1 MLNRIFSSFDEL
13 AEKYGMEKIKTIG
26 DAYMVAGGL
35 NSEFSDYT
43 AAIADMA
50 ADMRDLLHRDFNVNQ
65 MHLEVRIGSEPGRSW
80 PAWSARKSSF
90 TTSGA
95 TP

>member
-1 MLNRIFSSFDEL
+1 MLEPHLRPSTNWPKNT
-13 AEKYGMEKIKTIG
+13 AEKIKTIG
-26 DAYMVAGGL
+26 DAYGRWPSTAR
-35 NSEFSDYT
+35 FSDYT

-50 ADMRDLLHRDFNVNQ
+50 ADMRDLLHRDFSVNQ
-65 MHLEVRIGSEPGRSW
+65 MHLEVRIGIGTGPVVAGVVGK
-80 PAWSARKSSF
+80 KSSF